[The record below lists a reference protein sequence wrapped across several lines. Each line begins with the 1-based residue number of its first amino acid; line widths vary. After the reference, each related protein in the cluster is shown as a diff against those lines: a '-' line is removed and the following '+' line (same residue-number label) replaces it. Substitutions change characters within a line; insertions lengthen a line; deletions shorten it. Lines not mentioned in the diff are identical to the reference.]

1 MGVNS
6 DTPTGKEMQ
15 SFLVFLLF
23 GTGMHCQ
30 RVNFGGSSS
39 NSNRG
44 SSSNSNR
51 GSSSSNS
58 ENSQSTD
65 QRILGI
71 IPGLSTGNENTDS
84 LINGAVGAGLV
95 AGAGAIAS
103 ALNPCRRKRQSDGVN
118 TKLFGLFGGNSNC
131 GNSIS
136 NSNNQC
142 SCECKSGLTFYH
154 EGQNYGDCRTQD
166 HTGRYWCYTT
176 GHNNQCG
183 DLQSSQRFPNNPWS
197 YNACSRTYQ
206 CLFKQGLQGATKWG
220 QILRLRVQQRKK
232 EEADQV
238 L

>member
-23 GTGMHCQ
+23 GTGIHCQ

-51 GSSSSNS
+51 GSSSNSNRGSSSSNS
-58 ENSQSTD
+58 ENSHSTD

-84 LINGAVGAGLV
+84 LINGAVVGAGLV

-136 NSNNQC
+136 NS
-142 SCECKSGLTFYH
+142 
-154 EGQNYGDCRTQD
+154 
-166 HTGRYWCYTT
+166 GRRKRQTKFFDFRC
-176 GHNNQCG
+176 
-183 DLQSSQRFPNNPWS
+183 
-197 YNACSRTYQ
+197 A
-206 CLFKQGLQGATKWG
+206 GAA
-220 QILRLRVQQRKK
+220 ILGRS
-232 EEADQV
+232 
-238 L
+238 

>member
-51 GSSSSNS
+51 GSSSNSNRGSSSSNS

-71 IPGLSTGNENTDS
+71 IPGLSRAMKTQT
-84 LINGAVGAGLV
+84 
-95 AGAGAIAS
+95 AS
-103 ALNPCRRKRQSDGVN
+103 SMVLLWEQAWSRVLGPSQVPSIHAEGRDRVN

-142 SCECKSGLTFYH
+142 SCECK
-154 EGQNYGDCRTQD
+154 
-166 HTGRYWCYTT
+166 
-176 GHNNQCG
+176 
-183 DLQSSQRFPNNPWS
+183 
-197 YNACSRTYQ
+197 
-206 CLFKQGLQGATKWG
+206 
-220 QILRLRVQQRKK
+220 
-232 EEADQV
+232 
-238 L
+238 